1 MGIIIR
7 LLYGSLPC
15 IPALTYR
22 RDHFCFPGRS
32 YFADKD
38 KVNFAASHCIHES
51 SDHTATVMGMFYK
64 DNVPALVKK
73 RLK

>member
-38 KVNFAASHCIHES
+38 KVNFAASHCIHEIVS
-51 SDHTATVMGMFYK
+51 PLSDWKGERT
-64 DNVPALVKK
+64 LVANHYHS
-73 RLK
+73 

>member
-38 KVNFAASHCIHES
+38 KVNFAASHCIHVYLKQLRWLS
-51 SDHTATVMGMFYK
+51 SLY
-64 DNVPALVKK
+64 
-73 RLK
+73 